1 MLKTRLNFSQD
12 KGFSV
17 FHCSVS
23 LRWLLLSHL
32 HKYLFKSHPHP
43 VGNLGKWRSDLIF
56 KFEIQNTIVGFIR
69 IFGSIVARFRDLPFA
84 RLHHSRLLLLYAH
97 PFCSC
102 ITADCV
108 DV

>member
-1 MLKTRLNFSQD
+1 MLKTRLNFSHD
-12 KGFSV
+12 KGVSV

-69 IFGSIVARFRDLPFA
+69 IFGSIVARFRDFRVLAFII
-84 RLHHSRLLLLYAH
+84 RVCY
-97 PFCSC
+97 FCMLTLSVL
-102 ITADCV
+102 A
-108 DV
+108 